1 MAHHEDTKITNS
13 LLELCFVWLR
23 AFVINR
29 RRRPDG
35 MPEKQERP
43 NSLLDPNGDAE
54 CANTEADMRIV
65 RSGLAAA
72 GLAATA
78 LAWDPGVTA
87 QQKQAA
93 EKSNMELVGYS
104 DLQGRSA
111 YQPLVHKQGDRF
123 IAYVGHHG
131 GSTINA
137 VTGKTESNGTSIVD
151 VTNPKQPKYL
161 AHIPGEPGQA
171 EQGGAQMVRV
181 CDGATLPRADRNKVY
196 LLRSMGNTSHE
207 IWDVTD
213 PSKPARLTVVV
224 SGLRDTHKSW
234 WECDTGIAYLVTGV
248 TDWRTRRMT
257 SIYDLSDPAKP
268 VFIRYFGLPGQ
279 QPGSTGPVPTDLHGP
294 ISTGSKGNRVYF
306 GYGTGGNGILQ
317 IVDRNKLLNGPK
329 DPTDANLLYP
339 QVVRLDLPADAGAHT
354 TFPMLG
360 MTLPEFANQKLR
372 PGTAAAAGIE
382 HDHDDAKPER
392 TQAGRDFIAVVGETL
407 ANECFE
413 NRQMVR
419 MVDVTVESKPF
430 GVSSWTVPE
439 ASGKFCAKGGRFGTH
454 SSHENMTP
462 IYYNRVLFVAHF
474 NAGVRALDVRD
485 PFNVKEIGFYIPG
498 VTDKTDKRCVG
509 RGGDERCKVAIQTNN
524 VDVDD
529 RGYIYIADRANTGMH
544 ILELTGAARKVA
556 NFQ

>member
-1 MAHHEDTKITNS
+1 
-13 LLELCFVWLR
+13 
-23 AFVINR
+23 
-29 RRRPDG
+29 

-87 QQKQAA
+87 QQKQPA

-372 PGTAAAAGIE
+372 PDAGRQRFHRGGGRDARERVFREPADGTDGRRDGRVEAVRRVELDGPGSERQVLREGRTFRHALVARE
-382 HDHDDAKPER
+382 HDADLLQPRAVRRALQRRRARARRARSVQREGNRLLYSRRHRQDRQTLRRPRWRRAL
-392 TQAGRDFIAVVGETL
+392 QGRHSDEQ
-407 ANECFE
+407 
-413 NRQMVR
+413 RR
-419 MVDVTVESKPF
+419 RRR
-430 GVSSWTVPE
+430 SWLHLHRRSREHRHAHP
-439 ASGKFCAKGGRFGTH
+439 GTH
-454 SSHENMTP
+454 GSGT
-462 IYYNRVLFVAHF
+462 
-474 NAGVRALDVRD
+474 
-485 PFNVKEIGFYIPG
+485 
-498 VTDKTDKRCVG
+498 
-509 RGGDERCKVAIQTNN
+509 
-524 VDVDD
+524 
-529 RGYIYIADRANTGMH
+529 
-544 ILELTGAARKVA
+544 
-556 NFQ
+556 